1 MKLFTML
8 FVTVAGFCGVRD
20 STAPLSEKEI
30 IEHNNHRKI
39 RAVSGLYISRQYKQD
54 ARSVF
59 KRRHLY
65 VETIK
70 SKFCES
76 LVNAVVRIKTAHLR
90 RNMTVSHSSL
100 KWSKFEKKYTITYQ
114 GDIKDGFLIH
124 EICSIALPD
133 VHELTTVNGQICY
146 NPNLSLFQLKKVLK
160 TLALDGMKISDLR
173 ITVPVR
179 QREAAEE
186 LVKTLN
192 LGKLSLISETAKG
205 GLIILIRITQS

>member
-8 FVTVAGFCGVRD
+8 FVTVTGFSGARD
-20 STAPLSEKEI
+20 STAPLCEKEI

-39 RAVSGLYISRQYKQD
+39 RMVSGLYISRQYKQD
-54 ARSVF
+54 AKSAF

-70 SKFCES
+70 SEFCEA

-90 RNMTVSHSSL
+90 RNMTVSDSSL

-114 GDIKDGFLIH
+114 GNIKNGFLVH
-124 EICSIALPD
+124 EICSLDLPD
-133 VHELTTVNGQICY
+133 VIELTTVNGQICD
-146 NPNLSLFQLKKVLK
+146 NPRLSLLQLKKVLN
-160 TLALDGMKISDLR
+160 TLAQDGMKISDLR
-173 ITVPVR
+173 ITVPVG

-192 LGKLSLISETAKG
+192 LGKRSLICETAKG
-205 GLIILIRITQS
+205 GPIVLIRITQS